1 MTCHKE
7 PGGSPHTH
15 RTVKQRRESEISQ
28 RRVRE
33 RAGARSGGE
42 KPIRRREQ
50 HAEQGASGTTRPRH
64 TREEEHQKQR
74 EGEQPQSGTQAHN
87 RVAAKQ
93 TLGEGSTGR
102 PPERRR
108 RRRASGAGWRHGCR
122 EGGQGG
128 SGQPAPE
135 GRDLGRGL
143 AKPAAPWGGAAP
155 PGGGRAPGPPGVS
168 EPTGDVRALP
178 STANQQPATARTA

>member
-42 KPIRRREQ
+42 KPNRRREQ
-50 HAEQGASGTTRPRH
+50 HAEQGARGTTRPRH

-74 EGEQPQSGTQAHN
+74 EGAQPQSGTQAHN

-102 PPERRR
+102 PPERRW

-128 SGQPAPE
+128 SGQPALE
-135 GRDLGRGL
+135 GRDMGRGL

-155 PGGGRAPGPPGVS
+155 PGGGRAPGPLGVS
-168 EPTGDVRALP
+168 ALLWCVFLFT
-178 STANQQPATARTA
+178 SHLWL